1 MNKRL
6 PVVCLLLLLT
16 SVVTGACSNET
27 ASADGQATSAK
38 PETELVAEAA
48 MSSGFASLYGAY
60 AQAARALSEDDVASA
75 AMAVTY
81 LETAARELQEKL
93 DAETAG
99 VAEEALE
106 EIAAAVGEVAAAS
119 GRLQL
124 VTDLAEMRDGFKQ
137 LSDAMIQYRDHLLG
151 AAPKVAYCPM
161 VDAEW
166 LQSDA
171 EIANPYYGS
180 EMLRCGEI
188 VRQ

>member
-1 MNKRL
+1 MNKSFS
-6 PVVCLLLLLT
+6 VVCLLLFT
-16 SVVTGACSNET
+16 SAIVGACSNET
-27 ASADGQATSAK
+27 ASADGQSTLAK
-38 PETELVAEAA
+38 PETEMVVETA
-48 MSSGFASLYGAY
+48 MSSGFASLYGPY

-81 LETAARELQEKL
+81 LETAAKELGEKL

-99 VAEEALE
+99 VAEQALE
-106 EIAAAVGEVAAAS
+106 EIVAAVGEVAEVSA
-119 GRLQL
+119 RLQL

-171 EIANPYYGS
+171 EITNPYYGS